1 MEIEE
6 INLKDL
12 KKYQKHFSETALW
25 KKMKKVGEKAG
36 LKIGYAA
43 MLLYYAFRSDK
54 VTFQTKAT
62 IIGALG
68 YLIFPIDI
76 IPDFIPFLGFSDDLG
91 ALLIAITQIREV
103 ITPDIKQKA
112 REKVE
117 EWFPQFDDAEVVE
130 VEDATKVSDYTEE
143 DWEISEPK

>member
-43 MLLYYAFRSDK
+43 MLLYYAFKSDK
-54 VTFQTKAT
+54 VPLQTKAT

-68 YLIFPIDI
+68 YLILPFDLL
-76 IPDFIPFLGFSDDLG
+76 PDFIPLIGFTDDLG
-91 ALLIAITQIREV
+91 ALLIAISQIGEA
-103 ITPDIKQKA
+103 ITPEIKKKA
-112 REKVE
+112 KEKMD
-117 EWFPQFDDAEVVE
+117 EWFPQFDEAEILDVE
-130 VEDATKVSDYTEE
+130 NATNAKDYREE
-143 DWEISEPK
+143 KWTINKPE

>member
-1 MEIEE
+1 
-6 INLKDL
+6 
-12 KKYQKHFSETALW
+12 
-25 KKMKKVGEKAG
+25 
-36 LKIGYAA
+36 

-54 VTFQTKAT
+54 VTLQTKAT

-76 IPDFIPFLGFSDDLG
+76 IPDFIPLLGFSDDLG

-103 ITPDIKQKA
+103 ITPEIKQKA

-117 EWFPQFDDAEVVE
+117 EWFPQFDAAEVVE
-130 VEDATKVSDYTEE
+130 VEDATKVSDYSEE
-143 DWEISEPK
+143 EWEISEPK